1 MWAGECSVDEL
12 EGLALA
18 AIPLLEARKDPA
30 GLADVWLS
38 LGSGVYNVRCR
49 YEEMMQAAER
59 AREYEVLAGRP
70 HRSDLPLVIGLVY
83 GPRPVDEAL
92 RALDALDS
100 TVRTDLNRATLLAM
114 SGRIDEARALADRME
129 EHMPELGD
137 SAHEFAE
144 IESLAGDRRAAAERL
159 GRFCEKLAEVGE
171 AAPLATYA
179 GLQGR
184 ELCAV
189 GRFEEAERCAA
200 QSRELAQPDDPV
212 TQALWRQ
219 VSALVSAHR
228 GDHTDAERLAREA
241 VACVQATDSP
251 NVQAG
256 ALSDL
261 GDVLAAAGRHESA
274 AAAFEEALA
283 LYERKGIV
291 PLARRT
297 RERLATLH
305 QAQA

>member
-1 MWAGECSVDEL
+1 VER
-12 EGLALA
+12 LALV
-18 AIPLLEARKDPA
+18 AIPLLVAQADAA
-30 GLADVWLS
+30 GLADVWWS
-38 LGSGVYNVRCR
+38 LGQVVYNVRCQ
-49 YEEMMQAAER
+49 YEEMMRAAER

-70 HRSDLPLVIGLVY
+70 HRSDLPLVIGLVH

-92 RALDALDS
+92 RALDAIDS
-100 TVRTDLNRATLLAM
+100 TFRIDLSRAALLAM
-114 SGRIDEARALADRME
+114 SGRIDEARALADRIE
-129 EHMPELGD
+129 EHVPELGGN
-137 SAHEFAE
+137 AHEFAE

-159 GRFCEKLAEVGE
+159 GRFCRELAEVGE
-171 AAPLATYA
+171 SAPLATYA
-179 GLQGR
+179 GLMGR

-200 QSRELAQPDDPV
+200 QSRELAPPDDPV

-219 VSALVSAHR
+219 VAALVIAHR
-228 GDHTDAERLAREA
+228 GDHADAERLAREA
-241 VACVQATDSP
+241 VAYVRATDSP

-261 GDVLAAAGRHESA
+261 GEVLAAAGRHEEA
-274 AAAFEEALA
+274 AAAFREALA

-305 QAQA
+305 PAGA